1 MLMLHSRRGF
11 ETTECGAI
19 LALAETAPE
28 REARLAGA
36 ARDHD
41 IRRAR
46 LAWLDEAAG
55 ARAG

>member
-1 MLMLHSRRGF
+1 MLHSRRGF